1 MKKGEILTH
10 PRNKYSAAEMEY
22 ALLELALMNDNL
34 ARTARKVGIDSGT
47 LGKWRNKY
55 AERYEDIKA
64 RVAPMVEKQI
74 VAQARIN
81 ARKAAEVAEH
91 LLDKVDEDGLSL
103 GDRAQAAKAFNQ
115 VSIGMGVQIDK
126 TLLLEG
132 RPTEILETRDA
143 QAMLKELAE
152 IAPGLTVDGHAIDV
166 TPQELPAP

>member
-74 VAQARIN
+74 VAHFSGIQNDSDLRQGL
-81 ARKAAEVAEH
+81 KAAA
-91 LLDKVDEDGLSL
+91 G
-103 GDRAQAAKAFNQ
+103 AQSRRRSKNCRC
-115 VSIGMGVQIDK
+115 
-126 TLLLEG
+126 
-132 RPTEILETRDA
+132 RP
-143 QAMLKELAE
+143 
-152 IAPGLTVDGHAIDV
+152 
-166 TPQELPAP
+166 